1 MSEGRLELGGACWCH
16 QSPIWPG
23 SQASERS
30 SAQPS
35 GQTRLAASIQKGE
48 QLCGPGSESVAVTAP
63 FTLARSSDTTL
74 SLASINRPGLSS
86 PGQHQAAACHIVG
99 LACEHP
105 VVSSAVLC
113 DGNVPLTMS
122 LETRSNSALMKRA
135 EQLKRWQDS
144 ETAREPG
151 DLKRKKRRIGFS
163 DGCVFLAACAACD
176 RDEVRSL
183 ISRGT
188 DIDTANVDGLTAL
201 HQVRIVMRS
210 SGRPVQES
218 KLKTS
223 SYLTPYLKV
232 VVWTC
237 FFYHLLLSRFNDQ
250 CYS

>member
-1 MSEGRLELGGACWCH
+1 M
-16 QSPIWPG
+16 
-23 SQASERS
+23 
-30 SAQPS
+30 
-35 GQTRLAASIQKGE
+35 T
-48 QLCGPGSESVAVTAP
+48 VTAP
-63 FTLARSSDTTL
+63 FTRSPGSSDTTL

-201 HQVRIVMRS
+201 HQVRTVSERGATIWQTRTVS
-210 SGRPVQES
+210 VQGS
-218 KLKTS
+218 K
-223 SYLTPYLKV
+223 
-232 VVWTC
+232 
-237 FFYHLLLSRFNDQ
+237 HLNI
-250 CYS
+250 

>member
-1 MSEGRLELGGACWCH
+1 M
-16 QSPIWPG
+16 
-23 SQASERS
+23 
-30 SAQPS
+30 
-35 GQTRLAASIQKGE
+35 T
-48 QLCGPGSESVAVTAP
+48 VTAP
-63 FTLARSSDTTL
+63 FTRSPGSSDTTL

-86 PGQHQAAACHIVG
+86 PGQQAAACHIVG
-99 LACEHP
+99 LACERP

-201 HQVRIVMRS
+201 HQVRAVSERGATIWQTRTVS
-210 SGRPVQES
+210 VQGSKHLNIGLSTS
-218 KLKTS
+218 KLLYGLESCMLCAAANPLFVTHAPMPCS
-223 SYLTPYLKV
+223 LSTRLPHIEFSQGVEPYI
-232 VVWTC
+232 
-237 FFYHLLLSRFNDQ
+237 SRA
-250 CYS
+250 